1 MSSIC
6 KDCKKRHGC
15 SAGMRMIR
23 LRYNH
28 EDGYH
33 CSDYVRDELSASD
46 IERENTL
53 YISSSNP
60 LMRSSLSKQLMG
72 EVDAA
77 LRKSI
82 EEMTFKTEPIPVPYP
97 SFNLWPKPKFPAIKN
112 VIFNNPATIVFWE
125 DGTKTIVKC
134 QDGDVFDPEK
144 GLTMAI
150 SKKALGNKGNYCNE
164 IKKWLPEE
172 EDAVPLNDYVFHIP
186 DPAPDHIVSAMEN
199 MKKVAERF
207 WAAFKKGETE
217 S

>member
-6 KDCKKRHGC
+6 KDCKKRYEC
-15 SAGMRMIR
+15 SGIMKSKNAYGHRCSYYEKDECITSMDKPIKKI
-23 LRYNH
+23 
-28 EDGYH
+28 EEVGYIPAI
-33 CSDYVRDELSASD
+33 D
-46 IERENTL
+46 
-53 YISSSNP
+53 P
-60 LMRSSLSKQLMG
+60 LMTTSLSKRLMD
-72 EVDAA
+72 EVDDA

-97 SFNLWPKPKFPAIKN
+97 SFNLLPKPKFPKIKN

-199 MKKVAERF
+199 MKKAAERF